1 MEMIQN
7 MTKMIDSRV
16 VSFHVPYNLVFTF
29 SELDIVG
36 CTFLLELLD
45 EGGSERGGAA
55 GDGDNAGKMRRLD
68 GRMSRQKA
76 HQRWN
81 HVQPCWLWRKKK
93 VLTLM

>member
-1 MEMIQN
+1 
-7 MTKMIDSRV
+7 
-16 VSFHVPYNLVFTF
+16 
-29 SELDIVG
+29 
-36 CTFLLELLD
+36 
-45 EGGSERGGAA
+45 
-55 GDGDNAGKMRRLD
+55 MRRLD